1 MMKLCDFSTSK
12 FNDTMQKDVARQ
24 DLNFCKALIL
34 SHKKISVSLL
44 HQPEHLFSRYA
55 VLNQDLTVS
64 YRDDF
69 SSYYYGVSPR
79 IDSFTVIDAISGF
92 RFRSVE
98 GLNAFISQHCAE
110 FMLHE
115 DQGAYLL
122 DLAKLILLTVASK
135 YGVVFKEAKE
145 LAFLSDADSPFFPM
159 VTQDKKKH
167 IIRIHGC
174 PCQEMIDK
182 MEPYRFVNIDGIWQI
197 NEDGIG
203 FRDIYANKEHIALL
217 NGEVFY
223 SGVLLKAL
231 ELRKQQ
237 HNFESSGIAN
247 YQLVYERST
256 FATVCAFDDC
266 YVNHPLLTD
275 CRQRLEE
282 FFRSDDACKER
293 LSAQLSEKQLTD
305 EQLLT
310 HANDYMRRSH
320 NVNQIVVSGNL
331 KTSRNELLLGM
342 RAAKNIDGGSLYP
355 SVNGNAEVYDEN
367 VQFYCNSVYEDL
379 PTVNLAQKRSDLQG
393 EIAREAYGE
402 LNMLFARE
410 SWSCHGLVISGNLPQ
425 AGRDSQ
431 KRRCHFSVL
440 FENETTE
447 TLDDIQSRYHKAD
460 EAFENKNFA
469 AIVIKYHKTRLHS
482 MLGSIIE
489 FLQRLSQSKEIV
501 ESALLLLVAFISI
514 ETFELSFESIS
525 SLLSLLLAGIILLT
539 TVITMLQRL
548 AKMLRNAK
556 NTKTIRIYASMPYE
570 TICQRIAR
578 TMTMKYHPVAYACV
592 KMHIENLIHEDLEE
606 ASKKQD

>member
-1 MMKLCDFSTSK
+1 MKLCDFSTSK
-12 FNDTMQKDVARQ
+12 FNQTMQADVARQ
-24 DLNFCKALIL
+24 ELNFCKALIL
-34 SHKKISVSLL
+34 SHKKLSFSLL
-44 HQPEHLFSRYA
+44 HKPQLLFSRYA
-55 VLNQDLTVS
+55 VLKKDLTVS
-64 YRDDF
+64 YGDDF
-69 SSYYYGVSPR
+69 SNYYYGASPR

-98 GLNAFISQHCAE
+98 GLEAFISRHCAE

-135 YGVVFKEAKE
+135 YGVVFQQATQ
-145 LAFLSDADSPFFPM
+145 LAFLSDGGLSSM
-159 VTQDKKKH
+159 TTQDKEKH
-167 IIRIHGC
+167 LVRIHGC

-182 MEPYRFVNIDGIWQI
+182 MQPYRFVNVDGVWQI
-197 NEDGIG
+197 SEDGIG
-203 FRDIYANKEHIALL
+203 FQDIYANKAHISLL

-256 FATVCAFDDC
+256 FATVCAFDDY

-275 CRQRLEE
+275 CKQRLEA
-282 FFRSDDACKER
+282 FFRCDDACKER
-293 LSAQLSEKQLTD
+293 LSTQLSQAQLTD

-310 HANDYMRRSH
+310 HANEYMRCSH
-320 NVNQIVVSGNL
+320 NVNQIVVSGNI
-331 KTSRNELLLGM
+331 KTSQNEILLGM
-342 RAAKNIDGGSLYP
+342 RAAKNIDGGALYP

-425 AGRDSQ
+425 AGRDNQ

-447 TLDDIQSRYHKAD
+447 TLDEIQTRFHKAG

-482 MLGSIIE
+482 MLGGIIE
-489 FLQRLSQSKEIV
+489 FLQRLSQSKEII
-501 ESALLLLVAFISI
+501 ESVLLLLLAFISI
-514 ETFELSFESIS
+514 ETFEPSFENIS
-525 SLLSLLLAGIILLT
+525 SLLSLLFASIIILT
-539 TVITMLQRL
+539 TAITMIQRL
-548 AKMLRNAK
+548 AKLLRNAK
-556 NTKTIRIYASMPYE
+556 NTKTIRIYASMSYE
-570 TICQRIAR
+570 TICQRLSK

-592 KMHIENLIHEDLEE
+592 KMHIDNLIHEDLEE
-606 ASKKQD
+606 ASKKRD